1 MLFPCGLNYTV
12 RNESNIEGKTPP
24 QEHLNFTSIINET
37 RGEGIIPTS
46 MIDSTSW
53 DIEVSIFINFPSFKR
68 NPVHST
74 SPFIV
79 KNRREKGGAH
89 SVRDSIRLR

>member
-1 MLFPCGLNYTV
+1 
-12 RNESNIEGKTPP
+12 
-24 QEHLNFTSIINET
+24 
-37 RGEGIIPTS
+37 

-53 DIEVSIFINFPSFKR
+53 DIEIQVWINFPSYKR

-79 KNRREKGGAH
+79 KNRTTPLSSGDSSPQSSVSGGE
-89 SVRDSIRLR
+89 R